1 MEITQTKDSNL
12 VAKLNKPVHD
22 LHYSLYPHYFK
33 EYNYKAIKEEFKK
46 LIEKKQFV
54 FLLLED
60 NQQAVGYAWIEMK
73 EYPESAFKKSYKVV
87 YVHQIS
93 ILSTQ
98 RKKGYGT
105 NLMNYIYKL
114 AREQGIDR
122 VELDSWL
129 DNKTAKD
136 FYEKQGFVEYREV
149 VYKQL

>member
-54 FLLLED
+54 FLLVED

-98 RKKGYGT
+98 RKKGYAT
-105 NLMNYIYKL
+105 NLMNYIYNL

-122 VELDSWL
+122 VELDYWL

-136 FYEKQGFVEYREV
+136 FYDKQGFVEYREV
-149 VYKQL
+149 VYKQI